1 MRTTLKPLNI
11 RKEIII
17 ILTLMILVLTAYW
30 QVQSYGFVN
39 YDDPKYILSNYKI
52 QSEIDLDSIL
62 YAFKDVH
69 TGHWHPL
76 TILSHMLDWQLF
88 GDNAGGHHWTSVI
101 IHILNTILLFIFF
114 RYVTGAIWKS
124 AFIAALFALHP
135 LNVESVAW
143 IAERKNV
150 LSTFFWILTMLF
162 YVWYVQLPG
171 WKRYLPVFFC
181 FALGL
186 MSKSMLVTLPFVLLL
201 LDYWPLNRMGINFQ
215 NDDQNETT
223 SIIADKSRLFFLVLE
238 KIPLLVLTIIS
249 IGLTFYAAQSVNT
262 VTIGDILPLT
272 ARISNAIFSY
282 AVYIREL
289 FWPFD
294 LAVFY
299 PYTYIPIWRVSVAAL
314 LLAVITILA
323 IRYYRKYPHF
333 IVGWFWY
340 LGTLVPVI
348 GFVQV
353 GGQSMADRYVYI
365 PFIGIFLMIVW
376 GMATMLKKQSP
387 VKVLALFSGIVLSGL
402 LVTTHFQ
409 VKYWKNTITLF
420 EHALKV
426 TQKNYVANY
435 CFATELFL
443 QNRLDE
449 AIFYFNEA
457 IKIDPERDLAFTG
470 LGCALGKKGEINEA
484 IVAFQR
490 AIDLNPYSVDAHYN
504 LSITLMQM
512 NRVDEAIG
520 EYRKAIQIN
529 SNNPILRNNFGNVL
543 AAKGRYGEAALEY
556 AEAVRIQPKNASAHN
571 NLAMVL
577 MWQGKVDEAEKHF
590 REALRLHPEYANAH
604 FNLANILKKKGLLHE
619 ADLHYREAIRINPEY
634 KQ

>member
-1 MRTTLKPLNI
+1 MFKFDIKQKHSVLVVLML
-11 RKEIII
+11 I
-17 ILTLMILVLTAYW
+17 ILILGVYW
-30 QVQSYGFVN
+30 PVQDYEFVN
-39 YDDPKYILSNYKI
+39 YDDSLYVYDNYKI
-52 QSEIDLDSIL
+52 RSGINIENLI
-62 YAFKDVH
+62 YAVKDVH

-76 TILSHMLDWQLF
+76 TMISHMLDWQLF
-88 GDNAGGHHWTSVI
+88 GNNSGGHHWTSVI

-114 RYVTGAIWKS
+114 RYVTGAIWPS
-124 AFIAALFALHP
+124 AFLAALFAIHP

-186 MSKSMLVTLPFVLLL
+186 MSKPMLVTLPFVLLL

-215 NDDQNETT
+215 NDDQNEAT
-223 SIIADKSRLFFLVLE
+223 SIIADKSRIFFLVLE
-238 KIPLLVLTIIS
+238 KTPLLVLTIIS
-249 IGLTFYAAQSVNT
+249 ICLTFYAAQSVNT
-262 VTIGDILPLT
+262 IADDILPLT

-282 AVYIREL
+282 AVYIKKL

-294 LAVFY
+294 LAFFY
-299 PYTYIPIWRVSVAAL
+299 PHVYIPIWQVSAAAL

-323 IRYYRKYPHF
+323 IRHYRKYPYL

-348 GFVQV
+348 GIVQA
-353 GGQSMADRYVYI
+353 GSQSMADRYAYI

-376 GMATMLKKQSP
+376 SMATIFKKQLSI
-387 VKVLALFSGIVLSGL
+387 KVLAIFSGIVLSGL

-409 VKYWKNTITLF
+409 VKYWENSVTLF

-426 TQKNYVANY
+426 TQNNYVATY
-435 CFATELFL
+435 CLATELFL
-443 QNRLDE
+443 QNKLDE
-449 AIFYFNEA
+449 AIFYYKDA
-457 IKIDPERDLAFTG
+457 IKIDPKRDLAFAG
-470 LGCALGKKGEINEA
+470 LGCALGKKGKTNEA
-484 IVAFQR
+484 MVAFQR
-490 AIDLNPYSVDAHYN
+490 AIDIDPYSLDAHYN

-520 EYRKAIQIN
+520 EYQKAIQIN
-529 SNNPILRNNFGNVL
+529 SNNPVLRDNFGNVL
-543 AAKGRYGEAALEY
+543 AAKGRYAEAALEY
-556 AEAVRIQPKNASAHN
+556 AEAVRLQPSNASTHN

-577 MWQGKVDEAEKHF
+577 MLQGKADEAEKHF
-590 REALRLHPEYANAH
+590 RETLRLHPEYANAH
-604 FNLANILKKKGLLHE
+604 FNLARILKKKGLLRE